1 MNNEQAMD
9 WHTMSDEH
17 FAEIVE
23 HLKKKHEK
31 TIQEHNSNIDD
42 DMPF

>member
-17 FAEIVE
+17 FSEMME
-23 HLKKKHEK
+23 YLKKQYEK
-31 TIQEHNSNIDD
+31 TIQEHNNDD
-42 DMPF
+42 DLPF